1 MVLWT
6 IYVLPTEEADVKEIT
21 IDSEKT
27 FGEFRR
33 MVSTQVGINSADLIL
48 TGQQE
53 YDAKF
58 DSQKLSSISGIYD
71 QITLYAVYQV
81 GGGKLSI

>member
-1 MVLWT
+1 MD
-6 IYVLPTEEADVKEIT
+6 YFVLPTEEADIKEIT

-33 MVSTQVGINSADLIL
+33 IVSSQIGINSDDLIL

-53 YDAKF
+53 YDAKYN
-58 DSQKLSSISGIYD
+58 SQKLSTISGIYD
-71 QITLYAVYQV
+71 HNY
-81 GGGKLSI
+81 KNSKK

>member
-6 IYVLPTEEADVKEIT
+6 IYVLQTEEADVKEIT

-33 MVSTQVGINSADLIL
+33 MVSAQVGISSADLIL

-53 YDAKF
+53 YDAKYN
-58 DSQKLSSISGIYD
+58 SQRLSTISGIYD

-81 GGGKLSI
+81 GGGKVSI

>member
-6 IYVLPTEEADVKEIT
+6 IFVLPTEEQDIKEVV

-33 MVSTQVGINSADLIL
+33 IVSSMINVNSNDLIFV
-48 TGQQE
+48 GAQE
-53 YDAKF
+53 YNYNFNSK
-58 DSQKLSSISGIYD
+58 KLKDISGIYD
-71 QITLYAVYQV
+71 QVTLYAGYQV
-81 GGGKLSI
+81 GGGK